1 MALHGAGFAGAAGA
15 GLTDINAMRPVFYRM
30 RGG

>member
-1 MALHGAGFAGAAGA
+1 MTLHGGGSQEAAGA
-15 GLTDINAMRPVFYRM
+15 GLTNINAMRPVFDRM